1 MRKGDIVVNPWVS
14 AYFNGELNPNYA
26 TIYLGD
32 NKSLDYNG
40 RVCEWAD
47 KIYKDNPK
55 RNTPWKV
62 IGHIDLYGI
71 AELAIRDAVFAE
83 EIADTPQT
91 EREGEIN
98 RQDVLTYIDRVANS
112 GMGKKKS
119 LEYIRKYVEKADR
132 KTENSSEKPNNCK
145 TEPQTEYD
153 KGLQLFAD
161 ILFDKEK
168 NEQFLKECKA
178 MGIEPQTERSE

>member
-32 NKSLDYNG
+32 NKSLDYKG
-40 RVCEWAD
+40 RVHKWAD
-47 KIYKDNPK
+47 KIYKDNPQK
-55 RNTPWKV
+55 NTPWKV

-91 EREGEIN
+91 EETCERCVYVRGSQWCQGCNGTPKRWDGEKIV
-98 RQDVLTYIDRVANS
+98 DT
-112 GMGKKKS
+112 
-119 LEYIRKYVEKADR
+119 
-132 KTENSSEKPNNCK
+132 
-145 TEPQTEYD
+145 PQTDCKSCKQYGAVSVSCDRCD
-153 KGLQLFAD
+153 KSTHS
-161 ILFDKEK
+161 
-168 NEQFLKECKA
+168 NY
-178 MGIEPQTERSE
+178 EP

>member
-14 AYFNGELNPNYA
+14 TYFNGELNPNYA

-47 KIYKDNPK
+47 KIYKDNPE
-55 RNTPWKV
+55 RETPWKV

-91 EREGEIN
+91 
-98 RQDVLTYIDRVANS
+98 DYP
-112 GMGKKKS
+112 
-119 LEYIRKYVEKADR
+119 
-132 KTENSSEKPNNCK
+132 TEWCENCELWRNNNCK
-145 TEPQTEYD
+145 GVAVCKRNIEMLKELNKLYEEADTPQTE
-153 KGLQLFAD
+153 GAS
-161 ILFDKEK
+161 
-168 NEQFLKECKA
+168 
-178 MGIEPQTERSE
+178 R

>member
-83 EIADTPQT
+83 EVADTLRECPWCKAVCASTDKYCHECGWHIVDTPQT
-91 EREGEIN
+91 EVYDYKGN
-98 RQDVLTYIDRVANS
+98 
-112 GMGKKKS
+112 GKW
-119 LEYIRKYVEKADR
+119 
-132 KTENSSEKPNNCK
+132 
-145 TEPQTEYD
+145 
-153 KGLQLFAD
+153 
-161 ILFDKEK
+161 
-168 NEQFLKECKA
+168 
-178 MGIEPQTERSE
+178 ERSE